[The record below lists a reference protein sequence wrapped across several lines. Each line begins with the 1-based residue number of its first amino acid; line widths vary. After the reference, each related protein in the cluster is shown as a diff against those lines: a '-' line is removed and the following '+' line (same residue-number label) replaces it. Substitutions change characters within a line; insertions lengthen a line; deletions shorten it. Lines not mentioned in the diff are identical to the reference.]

1 MNSWII
7 GIWLR
12 IVSALCKELAKADR
26 LITQLKGHIPV
37 YGIIEYKSNW
47 LKQDNIWVVKI
58 IQIRVMHVISKI
70 YN

>member
-12 IVSALCKELAKADR
+12 IVSALRKELAKVDR
-26 LITQLKGHIPV
+26 LITQLEGHIHV